1 MILFSFSWSWC
12 SLQSWPWH
20 LEIFDETATVSQ
32 RNSNWPNILVNLGSP
47 SNILIRLYDFLV
59 SFLIITKSFWGT
71 MSIRK
76 KLHVATPA
84 PYVRSASPL
93 YLLPYNP
100 SPLPQFEYL
109 YSNTMVRWPS
119 TLIWPLFAQLHRRH
133 RQPGLF
139 FASSCY
145 LNPSIGGRH
154 RMLYFNIQRT
164 EKYSIAMCYKIMFTP
179 ILKRTIWCSPI
190 KWSSCALYK
199 LCFVCHMLDET
210 CEKQINRKFVT
221 FIPGMNR

>member
-1 MILFSFSWSWC
+1 MVATSYAEVVAVLGLRCSCRVWGAHAEIAVLRPRLRWLEHLNLSMSTSILAWAP
-12 SLQSWPWH
+12 QSWH
-20 LEIFDETATVSQ
+20 EH
-32 RNSNWPNILVNLGSP
+32 RNLGMSTT
-47 SNILIRLYDFLV
+47 ILA
-59 SFLIITKSFWGT
+59 W
-71 MSIRK
+71 
-76 KLHVATPA
+76 A
-84 PYVRSASPL
+84 PQSWH
-93 YLLPYNP
+93 
-100 SPLPQFEYL
+100 E
-109 YSNTMVRWPS
+109 
-119 TLIWPLFAQLHRRH
+119 H
-133 RQPGLF
+133 
-139 FASSCY
+139 